1 MSDQINSKSQFIWIV
16 LVMCS
21 VAVIASFGL
30 LSCKGPEVDK
40 TVIEAYELRMN
51 GKADEAKAM
60 LEQVISDEPDN
71 ALAHYELARTKY
83 HIMLSALKELE
94 ITLEDMRQ
102 SIDKAIE
109 NDPDNVIYPF
119 FAARVAFFPAYMAL
133 QRNQPEAKEKVAKLC
148 SIYESVLKLKPDY
161 HEAMLHLVEIY
172 GLLPE
177 DMGGDKAK
185 AEEYA
190 QKLEEMNE
198 IFGAKARAI
207 LLPDE
212 ADIVDYWQKVLEKQE
227 GNAEVFKD
235 LGRAYFLKDRAE
247 EGTKCF
253 EEAVQIDPEQNVLI
267 LDLARYYAMTMR
279 DETKREAAGPMAEKM
294 FRRYLDSEPILPL
307 KAFALRMLANLKRI
321 MGDKEEAKALRE
333 EVDTIDPFVS
343 KAFGVP
349 TPDLFIPPG
358 EIYRGHRYLFFPF

>member
-16 LVMCS
+16 LVMS
-21 VAVIASFGL
+21 GVVVIASFGL
-30 LSCKGPEVDK
+30 WSCKGPEVDK
-40 TVIEAYELRMN
+40 AVVEAYELRMN

-60 LEQVISDEPDN
+60 LEQIVSDEPDN
-71 ALAHYELARTKY
+71 ALAHYELARTKFQ
-83 HIMLSALKELE
+83 IMLSGLKELD
-94 ITLEDMRQ
+94 TALEDIQQ
-102 SIDKAIE
+102 SIYKAIE
-109 NDPDNVIYPF
+109 NNPDNVIYLF
-119 FAARVAFFPAYMAL
+119 FAGRVALLPAYMAV
-133 QRNQPEAKEKVAKLC
+133 QRNQPEAKEKVANVC

-172 GLLPE
+172 GLVPE
-177 DMGGDKAK
+177 DMGGDRAK
-185 AEEYA
+185 AEEYT

-198 IFGAKARAI
+198 IFGAKARAL

-212 ADIVDYWQKVLEKQE
+212 ADTVDYWQKVLEKHE
-227 GNAEVFKD
+227 GNAEVLKD
-235 LGRAYFLKDRAE
+235 LGRAYLFKNRAE

-253 EEAVQIDPEQNVLI
+253 EEAVQIDPEQNVLF
-267 LDLARYYAMTMR
+267 LDLARYYGMTMR

-321 MGDKEEAKALRE
+321 MGDEEKAKALIE

-349 TPDLFIPPG
+349 NPDLFIPPG

>member
-16 LVMCS
+16 LVMSS
-21 VAVIASFGL
+21 VVVIASFVL
-30 LSCKGPEVDK
+30 WSCKGPEVDK

-83 HIMLSALKELE
+83 HIALSGLEELE
-94 ITLEDMRQ
+94 IALEDMRQ

-119 FAARVAFFPAYMAL
+119 FAARVAFFPAYMAV

-172 GLLPE
+172 GILPE

-190 QKLEEMNE
+190 QKLEEMDE
-198 IFGAKARAI
+198 IFGAKARVI
-207 LLPDE
+207 LLPE
-212 ADIVDYWQKVLEKQE
+212 ETDIVDYWQKVLEKHE
-227 GNAEVFKD
+227 RNAEVLKD
-235 LGRAYFLKDRAE
+235 LGRAYFIEDRAE

-253 EEAVQIDPEQNVLI
+253 EEAVQIDPDQNVLI
-267 LDLARYYAMTMR
+267 LDLARYYGMTMR
-279 DETKREAAGPMAEKM
+279 DETKREAAGAMAEKM
-294 FRRYLDSEPILPL
+294 YKKYLDSEPIPPL
-307 KAFALRMLANLKRI
+307 KAFALRQLAILKRI
-321 MGDKEEAKALRE
+321 MGDEEETKALWE

-343 KAFGVP
+343 KASGVP
-349 TPDLFIPPG
+349 YPGLFIPPG
-358 EIYRGHRYLFFPF
+358 EIYRGHRHLFYPF

>member
-16 LVMCS
+16 LVMSS
-21 VAVIASFGL
+21 VVVIASFGL
-30 LSCKGPEVDK
+30 WSCKGPKTDK
-40 TVIEAYELRMN
+40 AVIEAYELRMN
-51 GKADEAKAM
+51 GKADEAKAI
-60 LEQVISDEPDN
+60 LEQIVSDEPEN
-71 ALAHYELARTKY
+71 APAHYELARTKY
-83 HIMLSALKELE
+83 QIMLGVVKELE
-94 ITLEDMRQ
+94 TALEDIRQ

-119 FAARVAFFPAYMAL
+119 FAARVAFFPAYMAA
-133 QRNQPEAKEKVAKLC
+133 QRNQPETKEKFAKLC

-177 DMGGDKAK
+177 DMGGNKAK

-190 QKLEEMNE
+190 QKLEEMDE
-198 IFGAKARAI
+198 IFGAKARAV
-207 LLPDE
+207 LLPDD
-212 ADIVDYWQKVLEKQE
+212 ADTVDYWQKVLEKHE
-227 GNAEVFKD
+227 GNAEVLKD
-235 LGRAYFLKDRAE
+235 LGRAYLFKDRAE

-253 EEAVQIDPEQNVLI
+253 DEAVQIDPEQNVLI
-267 LDLARYYAMTMR
+267 LDLARYYGMTMR

-307 KAFALRMLANLKRI
+307 KAFALRMLANLKRM
-321 MGDKEEAKALRE
+321 MGDKEEAQAMIE
-333 EVDTIDPFVS
+333 EVDKIDPFVS

-349 TPDLFIPPG
+349 TPNLFIPPG
-358 EIYRGHRYLFFPF
+358 EMYRGHRYLFFPF

>member
-1 MSDQINSKSQFIWIV
+1 MSIQINSKSQFIWTV
-16 LVMCS
+16 LVMSS
-21 VAVIASFGL
+21 VVVMASFGL
-30 LSCKGPEVDK
+30 WSCKGPEVDK
-40 TVIEAYELRMN
+40 AVIEAYELRMN

-60 LEQVISDEPDN
+60 LEQIVSDEPDN

-83 HIMLSALKELE
+83 QIMLSALKELE
-94 ITLEDMRQ
+94 TALEDMQQ

-119 FAARVAFFPAYMAL
+119 FAARVAFFPAYMAV
-133 QRNQPEAKEKVAKLC
+133 QRNQPEAKEKVANLC

-177 DMGGDKAK
+177 NMGGDKAK
-185 AEEYA
+185 AEEYT
-190 QKLEEMNE
+190 QKLEEMDE

-212 ADIVDYWQKVLEKQE
+212 VDTVDYWQKVLEKHD
-227 GNAEVFKD
+227 GNAEVLKD
-235 LGRAYFLKDRAE
+235 LGRAYLFNDRAE
-247 EGTKCF
+247 EGTKCL

-267 LDLARYYAMTMR
+267 LDLARYYVMTMR
-279 DETKREAAGPMAEKM
+279 DETKRETAGPMAEKM

-307 KAFALRMLANLKRI
+307 KAFALGMLANLKRM
-321 MGDKEEAKALRE
+321 MGDQEEAKALME
-333 EVDTIDPFVS
+333 EADKIDPFFS

>member
-1 MSDQINSKSQFIWIV
+1 MSDQVHSNSQSIWKV
-16 LVMCS
+16 LAMSGV
-21 VAVIASFGL
+21 VVIACFGL
-30 LSCKGPEVDK
+30 WSCKGFELDK
-40 TVIEAYELRMN
+40 AVIKAYELRMN

-60 LEQVISDEPDN
+60 LEQVISNEPDN
-71 ALAHYELARTKY
+71 ALAYYELARTKY
-83 HIMLSALKELE
+83 HIALSGLEKLETALK
-94 ITLEDMRQ
+94 DMQQ

-119 FAARVAFFPAYMAL
+119 FAARVAFFPAYMAV
-133 QRNQPEAKEKVAKLC
+133 QRNQPEAKEEFAKLC

-177 DMGGDKAK
+177 DIGGDKAK

-190 QKLEEMNE
+190 QKLEEMDE
-198 IFGAKARAI
+198 IFSAKAHAV

-212 ADIVDYWQKVLEKQE
+212 ADPVEYWQKILEKHE
-227 GNAEVFKD
+227 GNAEVLKD
-235 LGRAYFLKDRAE
+235 LGRAYLFKDRAE
-247 EGTKCF
+247 EGTTCF

-267 LDLARYYAMTMR
+267 LDLARYYGMTMR
-279 DETKREAAGPMAEKM
+279 DETKRETAGAMAEKM
-294 FRRYLDSEPILPL
+294 YKKYLDSAPIPPMQ
-307 KAFALRMLANLKRI
+307 AFALRQLAILMRI
-321 MGDKEEAKALRE
+321 MGDEEKAKALME
-333 EVDTIDPFVS
+333 EVDEIDPFVS

-349 TPDLFIPPG
+349 YPGLFIPPG

>member
-16 LVMCS
+16 LVMS
-21 VAVIASFGL
+21 GVVVIASFGL
-30 LSCKGPEVDK
+30 WSCKGPEVDK
-40 TVIEAYELRMN
+40 AVVEAYELRMN

-60 LEQVISDEPDN
+60 LEQIVSDEPDN
-71 ALAHYELARTKY
+71 ALAHYELARAKFQ
-83 HIMLSALKELE
+83 IMLSGLKELD
-94 ITLEDMRQ
+94 TALEDIQQ
-102 SIDKAIE
+102 SIYKAIE
-109 NDPDNVIYPF
+109 NNPDNVIYLF
-119 FAARVAFFPAYMAL
+119 FAGRVALLPAYMAV
-133 QRNQPEAKEKVAKLC
+133 QRNQPEAKEKVANVC

-172 GLLPE
+172 GLVPE
-177 DMGGDKAK
+177 DMGGDRAK
-185 AEEYA
+185 AEEYT

-198 IFGAKARAI
+198 IFGAKARAL

-212 ADIVDYWQKVLEKQE
+212 ADTVDYWQKVLEKHE
-227 GNAEVFKD
+227 GNAEVLKD
-235 LGRAYFLKDRAE
+235 LGRAYLFKNRAE

-253 EEAVQIDPEQNVLI
+253 EEAVQIDPEQNVLF
-267 LDLARYYAMTMR
+267 LDLARYYGMTMR

-321 MGDKEEAKALRE
+321 MGDEEKAKALIE

-349 TPDLFIPPG
+349 NPDLFIPPG

>member
-1 MSDQINSKSQFIWIV
+1 MSDPINSKSQFIWIV
-16 LVMCS
+16 LVMSS
-21 VAVIASFGL
+21 VVVIASLGL

-83 HIMLSALKELE
+83 QIMLSVLKELE
-94 ITLEDMRQ
+94 TALEDMQQ

-119 FAARVAFFPAYMAL
+119 FAARVAFFPAYMAV

-212 ADIVDYWQKVLEKQE
+212 ADIVDYWQKVLEKHE

-235 LGRAYFLKDRAE
+235 LGRAYLFKNQAE
-247 EGTKCF
+247 EGTKCL

-279 DETKREAAGPMAEKM
+279 DETKRETAGPMSEKM

-307 KAFALRMLANLKRI
+307 KAFALGMLANLKRI
-321 MGDKEEAKALRE
+321 MGDKEEAKALIE
-333 EVDTIDPFVS
+333 EADTIDPFVS

-349 TPDLFIPPG
+349 IPDLFIPPG

>member
-1 MSDQINSKSQFIWIV
+1 MSDQINSKCQFLWIV
-16 LVMCS
+16 LAMS
-21 VAVIASFGL
+21 SAVAIASFGFW
-30 LSCKGPEVDK
+30 SCKGPEADK
-40 TVIEAYELRMN
+40 TVIDAYELRMN

-60 LEQVISDEPDN
+60 LEQVTSDEPDN

-83 HIMLSALKELE
+83 HITLSGLEELE
-94 ITLEDMRQ
+94 IALEDMQQ

-119 FAARVAFFPAYMAL
+119 FAARIAFFPAYMAI
-133 QRNQPEAKEKVAKLC
+133 QRNQLEAKEKVAKLC

-172 GLLPE
+172 GILPE

-190 QKLEEMNE
+190 QMLEEMDE
-198 IFGAKARAI
+198 IFGAKARAV
-207 LLPDE
+207 LLPEE
-212 ADIVDYWQKVLEKQE
+212 ADYVEYWQKVLEKHE
-227 GNAEVFKD
+227 GNAEVLKD
-235 LGRAYFLKDRAE
+235 LGRAYFIKDRAE

-253 EEAVQIDPEQNVLI
+253 EEAVQIDPDQNVLI
-267 LDLARYYAMTMR
+267 LDLARYYGMTMR
-279 DETKREAAGPMAEKM
+279 GETKREAAGAMAEKM

-321 MGDKEEAKALRE
+321 MGDEEEAKALIE
-333 EVDTIDPFVS
+333 EVDSIDPFVS
-343 KAFGVP
+343 KAFGIP
-349 TPDLFIPPG
+349 TLALFTPPG